1 MLRRPDFTSKT
12 IGFYQNYRP
21 ILFSVYVSSNSFI
34 NISKPFISI
43 AVLIFFQRS
52 VLRGWEK
59 LSSFQLF
66 PSFPRLQV
74 FSTLSLSS
82 LTRKQHLGSGG
93 GGGFL
98 SWSSRIRC
106 DSWQYRASEMN
117 GTSWNCNI
125 TRLNV
130 TISRSSINMQTRS
143 LVSVNNS
150 YIFRGY
156 SQIENSIRNVDPM
169 SRFWS
174 PLPPSLP
181 LSPSYLQSVS

>member
-1 MLRRPDFTSKT
+1 MLWRPDFTSKT

-21 ILFSVYVSSNSFI
+21 VLFSVYVSTNSFI
-34 NISKPFISI
+34 KISMPFISI
-43 AVLIFFQRS
+43 AVLILFQRP

-93 GGGFL
+93 GGFL
-98 SWSSRIRC
+98 SWSSIIHC
-106 DSWQYRASEMN
+106 DSWRYLASEMN

-143 LVSVNNS
+143 LVWVNNS

-156 SQIENSIRNVDPM
+156 SQIENSIPNVDPM
-169 SRFWS
+169 SRF
-174 PLPPSLP
+174 
-181 LSPSYLQSVS
+181 

>member
-93 GGGFL
+93 GGFL

-143 LVSVNNS
+143 LVWVNNS

-156 SQIENSIRNVDPM
+156 SQIENSIRNVHPM
-169 SRFWS
+169 SRF
-174 PLPPSLP
+174 
-181 LSPSYLQSVS
+181 